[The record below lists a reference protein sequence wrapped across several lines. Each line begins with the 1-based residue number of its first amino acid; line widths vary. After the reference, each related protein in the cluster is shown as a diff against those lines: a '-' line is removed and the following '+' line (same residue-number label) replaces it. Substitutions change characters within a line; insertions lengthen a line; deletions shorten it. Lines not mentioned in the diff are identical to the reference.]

1 MLNFQKIDNEE
12 YFYYVITNTLLNNF
26 KDPFINE
33 ELYHKS
39 LKNLFRVLQSLK
51 EKMFIFDDKKYSLL
65 FEYTILL
72 ILNSEYNSILSQIN
86 NTFLYEIFTNSLYN
100 EINSVK
106 SLNDEEIIKEFSKYN
121 KNVEIKNNSI
131 IFCDNSFEPIENYQ
145 NYYITHKFI
154 RTFSEENFIGNM
166 LMHYIKYDLLIN
178 PKYYFSG
185 YLYNIIETY
194 VSSNLSK
201 SSIYECFDINQGQC
215 PELEN
220 EIFTKNIHKYIRY
233 LPYNSFNDTGRTI
246 KQFGL
251 IIIDPSKQKMLVKL
265 NNVLKKTI
273 LYKKFEQFVNIVVRK
288 FTFEHEHHHLCN
300 NLLYFLYT
308 NKSDGLNTPPKL
320 VKNNKV
326 LEIKPPFEENKNI
339 LKESGNIFEKIVYG
353 KIKKIFTLKQLL
365 FIGNEKNDNL
375 NVHEYR
381 KKFKEISN
389 QNIDDLFKAYDNN
402 NILGELVGD
411 IYTLL
416 KNELGKDFNSIL
428 DSLIVSKEEG
438 DGEDIYEDID
448 DDESIQE
455 ELKELKEENK
465 KKNQRILWKDL
476 QKNLLL

>member
-1 MLNFQKIDNEE
+1 
-12 YFYYVITNTLLNNF
+12 
-26 KDPFINE
+26 
-33 ELYHKS
+33 
-39 LKNLFRVLQSLK
+39 
-51 EKMFIFDDKKYSLL
+51 
-65 FEYTILL
+65 
-72 ILNSEYNSILSQIN
+72 
-86 NTFLYEIFTNSLYN
+86 
-100 EINSVK
+100 
-106 SLNDEEIIKEFSKYN
+106 
-121 KNVEIKNNSI
+121 
-131 IFCDNSFEPIENYQ
+131 
-145 NYYITHKFI
+145 
-154 RTFSEENFIGNM
+154 
-166 LMHYIKYDLLIN
+166 MHYIKYDLLIN

-185 YLYNIIETY
+185 YLYNIIEAY

-201 SSIYECFDINQGQC
+201 SSIYECFNINQDQC

-265 NNVLKKTI
+265 NNVLKKTN

-339 LKESGNIFEKIVYG
+339 LKESGNIFEKIAYG

-381 KKFKEISN
+381 KKFIEIPKQS
-389 QNIDDLFKAYDNN
+389 IDDLFNAYDNN
-402 NILGELVGD
+402 NILGTLVQD
-411 IYTLL
+411 IYILL
-416 KNELGKDFNSIL
+416 KNELGKDFKVL
-428 DSLIVSKEEG
+428 
-438 DGEDIYEDID
+438 Y
-448 DDESIQE
+448 
-455 ELKELKEENK
+455 
-465 KKNQRILWKDL
+465 
-476 QKNLLL
+476 